1 LIGAHQWLTIR
12 GLVMTE
18 QKLRLDV
25 EDRAGGAV
33 VLDVS
38 IGRDT
43 VELRLHDMVV
53 GIADRGSLREWLRIP
68 DGMFV
73 CDELTWMWNGYTVG
87 IHVRDLVP
95 ASQLRAHVVET
106 LRMYL

>member
-1 LIGAHQWLTIR
+1 
-12 GLVMTE
+12 MTE

-25 EDRAGGAV
+25 EDREGAAV
-33 VLDVS
+33 VLDMS
-38 IGRDT
+38 IRRDT
-43 VELRLHDMVV
+43 VELRVHDALV
-53 GIADRGSLREWLRIP
+53 GVADRDRLREWLRVP

-87 IHVRDLVP
+87 VHVRDLVP